1 MTATSTRR
9 QTRAESAES
18 TEEHYVAPMCKSPTR
33 CSPSHEKAPAATAY
47 HSVAMKRQTPPN
59 PAGQKACSPRERK

>member
-33 CSPSHEKAPAATAY
+33 CNPSHEKAPAT
-47 HSVAMKRQTPPN
+47 TPW
-59 PAGQKACSPRERK
+59 Q